1 MAPPETPPAD
11 RTAAQPGITPEPGDP
26 VAAAAAEPPLRV
38 SVVLAEPETA
48 RCVDL
53 ELAPGA
59 TLAQAA
65 LASGLWRP
73 ESGLGLGLWGHRLPG
88 DTPLAGGDRVEIY
101 RPLLI
106 EPKDA
111 RRHRAELRRA
121 LKPRG

>member
-1 MAPPETPPAD
+1 
-11 RTAAQPGITPEPGDP
+11 
-26 VAAAAAEPPLRV
+26 
-38 SVVLAEPETA
+38 
-48 RCVDL
+48 VDL

-73 ESGLGLGLWGHRLPG
+73 ESGLALGLWGHRLPG

>member
-1 MAPPETPPAD
+1 VESS
-11 RTAAQPGITPEPGDP
+11 DP

-38 SVVLAEPETA
+38 SVVLAEPHGA

-73 ESGLGLGLWGHRLPG
+73 ESGLALGLWGHRLPG